1 MIKKLRETFIKEL
14 NKETNL
20 LIVQTDNNF
29 KKPKYPYY
37 SYKFITLRQ
46 NVGEAGVYKESFD
59 KSLDPRFKYDLVTTL
74 EFQPKVIM
82 SFNCYSDDE
91 FEVEDYILKAWEWF
105 KLKGRRILSDE
116 NIVVV
121 DVGDI
126 ADRTVFLVDNYE
138 YRKGFDV
145 EFRVLHEFS
154 DRSETIEEHIING
167 KIEGGRKWY

>member
-37 SYKFITLRQ
+37 SYKFTTMRQ
-46 NVGEAGVYKESFD
+46 NVGEGGVYKENFD
-59 KSLDPRFKYDLVTTL
+59 ESLDLRFKHDVVTTL
-74 EFQPKVIM
+74 EFQPKIIM
-82 SFNCYSDDE
+82 SFNCYSNDD
-91 FEVEDYILKAWEWF
+91 FEAEDKILKAWEWF
-105 KLKGRRILSDE
+105 KLKGRRILSEE

-126 ADRTVFLVDNYE
+126 TDRTVFLVDNYE

-145 EFRVLHEFS
+145 EFRVLHKFS
-154 DRSETIEEHIING
+154 DRSETIETYKVDG
-167 KIEGGRKWY
+167 KIEGGRK

>member
-1 MIKKLRETFIKEL
+1 MIKKLRETFIREL
-14 NKETNL
+14 SKETNL

-59 KSLDPRFKYDLVTTL
+59 KSLDSRFKYDVVNTL
-74 EFQPKVIM
+74 EFQPKAIM

-105 KLKGRRILSDE
+105 KLKGRRILSNE

-154 DRSETIEEHIING
+154 DRNETIEEHIING
-167 KIEGGRKWY
+167 KIEGGRK

>member
-1 MIKKLRETFIKEL
+1 MIKKLRKTLIKGIADETG
-14 NKETNL
+14 L
-20 LIVQTDNNF
+20 LVVQTDNNF

-37 SYKFITLRQ
+37 SYKFTTMRQ
-46 NVGEAGVYKESFD
+46 NTGEGGVYKEDFD
-59 KSLDPRFKYDLVTTL
+59 KSLDARFKYDVVTTL

-121 DVGDI
+121 EVGDI
-126 ADRTVFLVDNYE
+126 TDRTVFLVDNYE

-154 DRSETIEEHIING
+154 DRSETIENYKING
-167 KIEGGRKWY
+167 KIEGGRK